1 MTSFFVPTR
10 TILSKYLYNS
20 FNAMNMRDTKPR
32 ILVVDDDTTFLLM
45 LKSFLEKKGFI
56 PHTEST
62 AEKGLQAINENSFDL
77 ILSDYRM
84 PGMDGIEMLKVL
96 KEKGVFTPLILI
108 TSYGDI
114 KLAVNAMKL
123 GASDYLTKPV
133 NPEELLA
140 LVNSVISSS
149 AEKTSEP
156 STNTIPNKTSTADVQ
171 SGNSASKADFVKGI
185 SPQTKNVNQYIDLVG
200 PTNMSV
206 LIQGESGT
214 GKEYVARQIHNLS
227 KRRDKAFVA
236 IDCGSLSKELA
247 ASELFG
253 HIKGSFTGATADRM
267 GQFEVANGGTLF
279 LDEIGNLSYE
289 IQVKLLRAIQEK
301 VIRRVGGRDDI
312 SIDVRLLAAT
322 NENLQRAISAGE
334 FREDLFHRI
343 NEFKIEIAAL
353 RDRNE
358 EVKQFATH
366 FLKQANEELEKNVE
380 GFEDETMD
388 LLLEYAWPGN
398 LRELKN
404 VVKRSVLLTQG
415 ALIQK
420 HALPSEISSRYTQQ
434 ADDIRS
440 IQDSTD
446 LKQLESALERQKIM
460 EALEKVRFNKTK
472 AAKLL
477 NIDRK
482 TLYNKIKAYGLEV

>member
-1 MTSFFVPTR
+1 MSDIT
-10 TILSKYLYNS
+10 
-20 FNAMNMRDTKPR
+20 PR
-32 ILVVDDDTTFLLM
+32 VLVVDDDTTFLLM
-45 LKSFLEKKGFI
+45 LKSFLEKKGFE

-62 AEKGLQAINENSFDL
+62 AEKGIAALEKKQFDL

-84 PGMDGIEMLKVL
+84 PGMDGIEMLKHINA
-96 KEKGVFTPLILI
+96 KHIATPVILI

-140 LVNSVISSS
+140 LVNSVIKNPRKNRIAPSLETDQSSS
-149 AEKTSEP
+149 LQKLNTEK
-156 STNTIPNKTSTADVQ
+156 NTA
-171 SGNSASKADFVKGI
+171 KADFIKGI
-185 SPQTKNVNQYIDLVG
+185 SPQTKSVNKYIDLVG

-214 GKEYVARQIHNLS
+214 GKEYVARQIHQLS
-227 KRRDKAFVA
+227 KRSDRPFVA
-236 IDCGSLSKELA
+236 IDCGSLSKDLA

-253 HIKGSFTGATADRM
+253 HTKGSFTGATGDRA

-301 VIRRVGGRDDI
+301 VVRRVGGRDDI
-312 SIDVRLLAAT
+312 IVDVRLLAAT
-322 NENLQRAISAGE
+322 NENLQHTISLGD
-334 FREDLFHRI
+334 FREDLYHRI
-343 NEFKIEIAAL
+343 NEFKIEISAL
-353 RDRNE
+353 RERKE
-358 EVKQFATH
+358 EIEQFARH
-366 FLKQANEELEKNVE
+366 FLKQSNIELEKNVE
-380 GFEDETMD
+380 GFSDESMA
-388 LLLEYAWPGN
+388 LLKAYRWPGN
-398 LRELKN
+398 LRELRN
-404 VVKRSVLLTQG
+404 VVKRSVLLTPG
-415 ALIQK
+415 NLVEK
-420 HALPSEISSRYTQQ
+420 EALPSEVSFAYHQREEDVQ
-434 ADDIRS
+434 S
-440 IQDSTD
+440 IKDSTD
-446 LKQLESALERQKIM
+446 LKQIESALERQKIM
-460 EALEKVRFNKTK
+460 EALQKARFNKTK

>member
-1 MTSFFVPTR
+1 MD
-10 TILSKYLYNS
+10 
-20 FNAMNMRDTKPR
+20 MRDTKPK

-62 AEKGLQAINENSFDL
+62 AEKGLQAIEETSFDL

-84 PGMDGIEMLKVL
+84 PGMDGIEMLKIL
-96 KEKGVFTPLILI
+96 KEKGITTPLILI

-140 LVNSVISSS
+140 LVTSVIETPQEKPALQAS
-149 AEKTSEP
+149 APVKKS
-156 STNTIPNKTSTADVQ
+156 NNH
-171 SGNSASKADFVKGI
+171 SGNTPHSHASKADFVKGV

-253 HIKGSFTGATADRM
+253 HIKGSFTGATADRV

-312 SIDVRLLAAT
+312 PIDVRLLTAT
-322 NENLQRAISAGE
+322 NENLQKAIAEGE

-343 NEFKIEIAAL
+343 NEFKIEIAPL
-353 RDRNE
+353 RSRTE
-358 EVKQFATH
+358 EVKQFANH
-366 FLKQANEELEKNVE
+366 FLQQANEELEKNVE
-380 GFEDETMD
+380 GFKEETMS
-388 LLLEYAWPGN
+388 LLMEYGWPGN

-404 VVKRSVLLTQG
+404 VIKRSVLLTQG
-415 ALIQK
+415 SLVEK
-420 HALPSEISSRYTQQ
+420 NALPSEISSRYTQQ

-482 TLYNKIKAYGLEV
+482 TLYNKIKIYGLEV